1 VTRRC
6 RRAKPTTHS
15 KEDPNVARKTTVPG
29 DQLDRLKQVYTDQR
43 DALVTLAAAEEAVA
57 AAKTNL
63 AAAEQAVKD
72 AEGTADAAYQALVD
86 LMGAKVAA
94 QLTGR
99 RPTSR
104 RTTPSPKPEQQA
116 QPRELEATVG

>member
-1 VTRRC
+1 M
-6 RRAKPTTHS
+6 
-15 KEDPNVARKTTVPG
+15 ARKTTVPG

-43 DALVTLAAAEEAVA
+43 DALVTLAAADEAVA

-63 AAAEQAVKD
+63 AVANKAVKD
-72 AEGTADAAYQALVD
+72 AEAAADAAYQALVD

-104 RTTPSPKPEQQA
+104 RTAPSHKPEQQA
-116 QPRELEATVG
+116 ESRELEATFR